1 VKILLISTNY
11 HSNIVGGGQRSV
23 QFLAEGLIDM
33 GHEVIVVSACS
44 EGPDRVE
51 VVNGVKVY
59 RLGLVNLYW
68 PFGERKKPSLL
79 KPFWHLIDIYNPW
92 MARKVGR
99 ILDNMRPDCV
109 HSNIITGF
117 SVAVWREVKAR
128 KLPLVHTLRDYY
140 LLCVRSSMYR
150 NGENCK
156 AQCRI
161 CRPYALL
168 RRRATVWTDAV
179 VGNSQFILDR
189 HLGLGY
195 FARTSLR
202 QVIYNVYEPKSKLHR
217 TCRDSGPLRLGYLG
231 RLHSSKGVKFL
242 LQTFTH
248 LSKGLWELWIG
259 GCGSVEYET
268 YLKSHFASP
277 NVHYLGFVR
286 PEHLFAQID
295 VLVIPSLW
303 HEPLARTIFEA
314 YAHGVPV
321 IGSNRGGTPEIIDE
335 GKTGFIFDP
344 DEAGSLDAAIIRFLN
359 EPDLACKMR
368 PAVLAKAR
376 EFLPKRIVSAYLQV
390 YEATVRA
397 VKQ

>member
-1 VKILLISTNY
+1 MKILLISTNY

-23 QFLAEGLIDM
+23 QFLAESLMDK
-33 GHEVIVVSACS
+33 GHEVVVVSACP
-44 EGPDRVE
+44 ERAGRVD

-68 PFGERKKPSLL
+68 PFGEKKKPSLL

-92 MARKVGR
+92 MAHKVGR
-99 ILDNMRPDCV
+99 ILDNIRPDCV
-109 HSNIITGF
+109 HTNIITGF
-117 SVAVWREVKAR
+117 SVAVWREVKER
-128 KLPLVHTLRDYY
+128 KLPLVHTLRDNY
-140 LLCVRSSMYR
+140 LLCARTSMYR
-150 NGENCK
+150 NGVNCK
-156 AQCRI
+156 AQCWA
-161 CRPYALL
+161 CRPYALPKKK
-168 RRRATVWTDAV
+168 AVGWTDAV

-202 QVIYNVYEPKSKLHR
+202 RVIYNAYEPKGKLHR

-231 RLHSSKGVKFL
+231 RFHPSKGVEFL
-242 LQTFTH
+242 LQTLAH
-248 LSKGLWELWIG
+248 LSKGGWGLWIG
-259 GCGSVEYET
+259 GCGTVEYET

-286 PEHLFAQID
+286 PEHLFAKID
-295 VLVIPSLW
+295 ALVVPSLL
-303 HEPLARTIFEA
+303 HDTLARTIFEA

-344 DEAGSLDAAIIRFLN
+344 DEPGSLDAAIIRFLD
-359 EPDLACKMR
+359 EPELACRMR

-376 EFLPKRIVSAYLQV
+376 EFLPERIVSAYLQV
-390 YEATVRA
+390 YEATVQA
-397 VKQ
+397 VK